1 MKIPKSIYNWL
12 SLIGIFLAAN
22 SLILIIVLF
31 IISITLDTGHSY
43 WGLYIYIVLPLI
55 LILGLVLIPVGMLF
69 HLKKKKAKEKES
81 KLAWPVLNLNHPRHR
96 RTLAIVSVITLVF
109 VLISAGGSYQA
120 FHYSESVE
128 FCGKLCHSV
137 MNPEYTTY
145 LNSPHA
151 RVKCVECHV
160 GEGADWYVKSKLAG
174 LYQVYSVLFHKY
186 SKPIATPLHNL
197 RPARETCENCHWPQK
212 FYAKKLRNQR
222 GFLKDSANTAWNI
235 SLLMKIGPDYSALG
249 LSEGIHW
256 HISNDVKMEYI
267 ASTNDRETIPWI
279 RYTNKKTGVV
289 KVFQDEENKL
299 TNKALDSL
307 QIKVMDCMDCHNRP
321 SHSYKSAP
329 EYLDIAMLSGS
340 IPTDLPYVKKAA
352 MKVLKEEFPTSDSA
366 IMMIK
371 QGMYDYY
378 QNKYPDIYSSKK
390 PLLDKAISGI
400 QLAFSLN
407 NFPEMKASSESY
419 LNHIGHLESN
429 GCFRCHSGNHKSEKG
444 ETISKDCNLCHTI
457 VSQGTTKNM
466 KSVQMNE
473 SLEFKHPIDIGD
485 DWKEKTCSECHRDL

>member
-12 SLIGIFLAAN
+12 SLAGIFLAAN
-22 SLILIIVLF
+22 SLILIIILF

-55 LILGLVLIPVGMLF
+55 LIIGLIMIPIGMLLTYKK
-69 HLKKKKAKEKES
+69 LKTKES
-81 KLAWPVLNLNHPRHR
+81 ISTHKLPILDLNHRNHR
-96 RTLAIVSVITLVF
+96 KTLAIVSIVTLVF

-120 FHYSESVE
+120 FHYSESVD

-137 MNPEYTTY
+137 MKPEYVTY

-160 GEGADWYVKSKLAG
+160 GSGADWYVKSKLSG
-174 LYQVYSVLFHKY
+174 LYQVYSVWFNKY
-186 SKPIATPLHNL
+186 PRPIPTPLHNL

-235 SLLMKIGPDYSALG
+235 SLLMKIGPDYSAYG

-256 HISNDVKMEYI
+256 HISDDIKMEYV
-267 ASTNDRETIPWI
+267 ASTNDRESIPWI

-289 KVFQDEENKL
+289 KVFQDQDNKL
-299 TNKALDSL
+299 TDKAFDTL
-307 QIKVMDCMDCHNRP
+307 QVKIMDCMDCHNRP

-329 EYLDIAMLSGS
+329 VYLDNAMLTGS
-340 IPTDLPYVKKAA
+340 IPTDLPYIKRAA
-352 MKVLKEEFPTSDSA
+352 MKVLKDQFSTSDSA
-366 IMMIK
+366 RLMID
-371 QGMYDYY
+371 QGINAYY
-378 QNKYPDIYSSKK
+378 KKKYPEIFTSKK
-390 PLLDKAISGI
+390 LLIDKAIAGI
-400 QLAFSLN
+400 QLAYSLN
-407 NFPEMKASSESY
+407 NFPEMKASNDSY

-429 GCFRCHSGNHKSEKG
+429 GCFRCHSGRHKSETG
-444 ETISKDCNLCHTI
+444 ETISKDCDLCHTI
-457 VSQGTTKNM
+457 VSQGTISAANAVKI
-466 KSVQMNE
+466 NE

-485 DWKEKTCSECHRDL
+485 DWKENACSECHRDL